1 MGALVVAP
9 GTAHVTPGAHADMWF
24 LVLDQRM
31 LHVGPDTWI
40 VQVLG
45 IHSSPEGL
53 WIQLASID
61 EPQRSFVL
69 QVDEQTTVTDV
80 TVALRARA
88 SAPEPLEIIR
98 VPGTA
103 HEAPDQTR
111 LPVI

>member
-1 MGALVVAP
+1 
-9 GTAHVTPGAHADMWF
+9 MWF

-61 EPQRSFVL
+61 EPHRSFVL
-69 QVDEQTTVTDV
+69 QVDDRTTVTDV
-80 TVALRARA
+80 TAVLRARA
-88 SAPEPLEIIR
+88 SAPEPLEVIR
-98 VPGTA
+98 VPRDVQRPQ
-103 HEAPDQTR
+103 APTG
-111 LPVI
+111 LSAI

>member
-1 MGALVVAP
+1 
-9 GTAHVTPGAHADMWF
+9 MWF

-61 EPQRSFVL
+61 EPHRSFVL
-69 QVDEQTTVTDV
+69 QVDESTTVTDV
-80 TVALRARA
+80 TAALRARA
-88 SAPEPLEIIR
+88 AAPEPLEVIR
-98 VPGTA
+98 VPRNVQGPSAATDLSA
-103 HEAPDQTR
+103 
-111 LPVI
+111 I

>member
-1 MGALVVAP
+1 MGALVAAHGTTHVVP
-9 GTAHVTPGAHADMWF
+9 GPHADMWF

-31 LHVGPDTWI
+31 LHVGLDTWI

-61 EPQRSFVL
+61 EPHRSFVL
-69 QVDEQTTVTDV
+69 QVDDHTTVADV
-80 TVALRARA
+80 TAVLRART

-98 VPGTA
+98 VPKADRPQETA
-103 HEAPDQTR
+103 GLSA
-111 LPVI
+111 I

>member
-1 MGALVVAP
+1 
-9 GTAHVTPGAHADMWF
+9 MWF

-31 LHVGPDTWI
+31 LHVGPDTWSL
-40 VQVLG
+40 QVLG

-80 TVALRARA
+80 TGALRART
-88 SAPEPLEIIR
+88 SAPEPLEVIR
-98 VPGTA
+98 VPGSV
-103 HEAPDQTR
+103 HGAPDRAR
-111 LPVI
+111 LPAI